1 MRCEGAVALDAV
13 DRDTTGLVSLAA
25 RAHVRS
31 CPQCRRELA
40 AQRRLRAD
48 LHDLGPRT
56 APGEL
61 RGLAD
66 GLFASILAALD
77 AEDRRSARRGA
88 LAFAAAGAVSALAVS
103 GAIVAFTQ
111 RRRLSR

>member
-1 MRCEGAVALDAV
+1 MRCEGAVALDMV
-13 DRDTTGLVSLAA
+13 ERDSPGLVSLAA

-40 AQRRLRAD
+40 EQRRLRAD

-66 GLFASILAALD
+66 GLLAGILAALD

-88 LAFAAAGAVSALAVS
+88 YALIAASVAGALAASVAVVAL
-103 GAIVAFTQ
+103 TH
-111 RRRLSR
+111 RRRPAR